1 MGYRMATLAERMAA
15 LRGQR
20 VEGYS
25 GATVDSFV
33 IGSTTDKQE
42 REAAERAARRK
53 AARALAKGA
62 GVRNAS
68 ALPTSE
74 ADKLAVDALASVASG
89 AADHQAKPGGN
100 GGELV
105 LADQPEPRRGGNPA
119 FQKGKPNPYLVNSAP
134 DGETVS
140 HIVKCESGGNALA
153 LIQNQLVSV
162 ASAMADVPEAVKYI
176 GKVVRGRVQPNN
188 GRLGACYDLL
198 NRCGITH
205 EAVDRLER
213 IKSAPGGGV
222 DLANLAG
229 SLARAAE
236 LANRRKQAETVS
248 ITGQNSGNA
257 RGEAA

>member
-1 MGYRMATLAERMAA
+1 MATLAERMAA

-53 AARALAKGA
+53 AARALARGA

-74 ADKLAVDALASVASG
+74 ADKLAVDALATVSSG
-89 AADHQAKPGGN
+89 GVDQQAKPGGD

-119 FQKGKPNPYLVNSAP
+119 FQKGKPNPYYADRVEPTQTIAATVEIS
-134 DGETVS
+134 TVS
-140 HIVKCESGGNALA
+140 ESRHIV
-153 LIQNQLVSV
+153 QNQLVAV
-162 ASAMADVPEAVKYI
+162 ARGMQDVPDALSFVS
-176 GKVVRGRVQPNN
+176 KVVRGRVKVSPTV
-188 GRLGACYDLL
+188 RLGACYDLL

-205 EAVDRLER
+205 DAAERLE
-213 IKSAPGGGV
+213 KLQAAPGGGV

-248 ITGQNSGNA
+248 ITGQKSGNA
-257 RGEAA
+257 QGDAA